1 MKTFSRY
8 YLIAMAVS
16 LLLPTSSAFAIDI
29 ITKKSDGKR
38 VNGNISAM
46 SKTELTLKKN
56 VGDPETVAANDIA
69 AIEWEGGGPELKL
82 GYSDE
87 NGGRFESATQRFQ
100 KAKSDAKSPS
110 DFLKGEFEYMLA
122 RVAAKQALTDPEKR
136 DAAIQKLL
144 AAQKGYA
151 DHVRFYESVQL
162 LSQLQL
168 SIKDF
173 DGARKSLETL
183 SQSPWSDLKLA
194 AQITEAKVLAA
205 EGKTDEAIAKFDA
218 VSSSAGDSPNDL
230 ARKYEAMLGHARA
243 LIAQT
248 KFEDALKILDEVT
261 DKGPADDSALQAEAY
276 VLQGQALQGLGRNKE
291 AALAYLHVDILFP
304 REDAYR
310 AESLYQLSN
319 LWKLVQHPERS
330 AEAAG
335 KLVQIYP
342 NSEWRKKLGGE

>member
-1 MKTFSRY
+1 MTIFSRSV
-8 YLIAMAVS
+8 LLTAAS
-16 LLLPTSSAFAIDI
+16 ALLLQVTPALAIDI

-38 VNGNISAM
+38 VNGTISSM
-46 SKTELTLKKN
+46 SKTELTLKRN
-56 VGDPETVAANDIA
+56 VGDPESVSANDIA

-87 NGGRFESATQRFQ
+87 NGGKYESASQRFQ
-100 KAKSDAKSPS
+100 KAKAEAKAPT

-122 RVAAKQALTDPEKR
+122 RVAAKQALTDADKR
-136 DAAIQKLL
+136 EAAIQKLI
-144 AAQKGYA
+144 AAQKGYGE
-151 DHVRFYESVQL
+151 HVRFYESVQL
-162 LSQLQL
+162 LSQIQL
-168 SIKDF
+168 AAKDF

-183 SQSPWSDLKLA
+183 SQAPWSDVKLA

-205 EGKTDEAIAKFDA
+205 EGKTDEAIAKFDSVA
-218 VSSSAGDSPNDL
+218 SAATDSPNDM
-230 ARKYEAMLGHARA
+230 ARKYEAMLGHARG
-243 LIAQT
+243 LINQS
-248 KFEDALKILDEVT
+248 KFDDALKILDEVT
-261 DKGPADDSALQAEAY
+261 DKGPADDSTIQAEAY

-291 AALAYLHVDILFP
+291 AALSYLHVDILFP

-310 AESLYQLSN
+310 AESLYQLAN
-319 LWKLVQHPERS
+319 LWKLVQHPDRS